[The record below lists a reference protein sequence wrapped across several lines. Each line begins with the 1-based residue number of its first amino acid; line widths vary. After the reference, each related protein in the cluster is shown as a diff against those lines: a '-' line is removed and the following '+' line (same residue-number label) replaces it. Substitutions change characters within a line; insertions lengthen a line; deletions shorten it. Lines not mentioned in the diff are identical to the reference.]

1 MSHDIVIRNGNVVD
15 GTGTDAFE
23 ADIAIDGDRISEI
36 GKVDGKGKEEINA
49 DGLYVSP
56 GFIDLHTHMDAQI
69 SWDPQVTSI
78 SWHGVTTALLGNCGV
93 TFAPCK
99 PSDREYLAAMM
110 ETVEDIPREAIM
122 NGLPWN
128 WEYYGG
134 YLDALE
140 QLGPSVNVA
149 GLVGHCATRFYV
161 MGERAVEEPA
171 TEDEIKQ
178 IASLAEQSVK
188 EGAFGFSTNR
198 LIQHRL
204 PDGRSIPGTF
214 AEPTELHAVAKAI
227 GPHGGIMQTVFGNE
241 GYDLT
246 MDIIADGARLARA
259 ALFSTATDLGNERTN
274 EKVMA
279 MLDEGLDITGITC
292 CRSGGFLSGLVNG
305 IMPATPSWM
314 ELRKFNF
321 DGRLQKICEPEFRR
335 KLVEEVMA
343 LGDDAPQGSMSGRN
357 GFKNIYYLGDAA
369 RPTYV
374 SHESLYDMAAET
386 DEHPIEVWLRITDET
401 NGKALFQVRAFNRD
415 LDALEELITSDW
427 VSPGLGDGG
436 AHVSQMIDSGWSTFV
451 LSHWHRDHGTYTL
464 PEAVKKITAL
474 PAHVLNLKDRGILA
488 VGKRAD
494 INVFD
499 LDNLE
504 ERMPELVHDLPFGAP
519 RFIQRA
525 AGYKA
530 TLVNGQVALRDDE
543 LTGTCAGEV
552 LRSN

>member
-1 MSHDIVIRNGNVVD
+1 MGHDIVIRNGNVVD
-15 GTGTDAFE
+15 GTGSEAFH
-23 ADIAIDGDRISEI
+23 ADIAIDGDQITEI

-49 DGLYVSP
+49 DGMHVSP

-99 PSDREYLAAMM
+99 PADREYLAAMM
-110 ETVEDIPREAIM
+110 ETVEDIPREAIL

-128 WEYYGG
+128 WEHYGG

-178 IASLAEQSVK
+178 IANLAEQSVK

-198 LIQHRL
+198 LIHHRL

-214 AEPTELHAVAKAI
+214 AEPEELNAIAKAI
-227 GPHGGIMQTVFGNE
+227 GPHGGIMQTVFGTE

-246 MDIIADGARLARA
+246 MEIIADGARNARA
-259 ALFSTATDLGNERTN
+259 ALFSTATNLGNERTN
-274 EKVMA
+274 AKVMA
-279 MLDEGLDITGITC
+279 MLEEGLDVTGITA

-305 IMPATPSWM
+305 ILPTTPSWM
-314 ELRKFNF
+314 EIRELEF
-321 DGRLQKICEPEFRR
+321 DDRLQRVRDPEFRA
-335 KLVEEVMA
+335 KLVDEVKA
-343 LGDDAPQGSMSGRN
+343 LGDNAPGYVSGRN
-357 GFKNIYYLGDAA
+357 AFKNIYYLGDAA

-374 SHESLYDMAAET
+374 SRESLYDMAMKT
-386 DEHPIEVWLRITDET
+386 GEHPIEVWLRITDET
-401 NGKALFQVRAFNRD
+401 NGKALFQVRGFNQD
-415 LDALEELITSDW
+415 LDAVEELISSDW

-464 PEAVKKITAL
+464 PEAVHKITAM
-474 PAHVLNLKDRGILA
+474 PAHVLNLTDRGTLA

-530 TLVNGQVALRDDE
+530 TLVNGQVTLRDDE
-543 LTGTCAGEV
+543 LTGTCAGTV